1 MLDSRLHVKLQR
13 MTFGDNFAFFTL
25 LRAATEIVA
34 SGDRVLRNSGAT
46 LTIREFDVIAQVEV
60 SGPNRPRDLLR
71 ASALVGNPQTLSSV
85 LDRLGRRDLVSRVP
99 NESDSRSVEVSIT
112 DQGLERLDIL
122 FPLLSEKLV
131 EPFNFRVPRRESVN
145 CPSFSNG
152 SSSRIAGGGSW

>member
-99 NESDSRSVEVSIT
+99 NESDSRSVEVSNT
-112 DQGLERLDIL
+112 DQELEQLDVL
-122 FPLLSEKLV
+122 FPLLSEKSL
-131 EPFNFRVPRRESVN
+131 EPFNFTIPRRKSVN
-145 CPSFSNG
+145 FPSFSNG
-152 SSSRIAGGGSW
+152 SSSRIAGSDSW